1 MIDNGIKNEIYEET
15 ADNTLKDLKTFQEFL
30 YRNSK
35 DYENYD
41 DMNPVSNQP
50 DQLYGIAKTHKFEN
64 LKDITPQSLKCGPT
78 LNQTGTFTY
87 NAVKVISYQNEYPLC
102 QNEYPISDTQQF
114 PDMLSNLPPLPD
126 DEENISYNV
135 ESLFTNIPIKDTIE
149 YIIEQVH
156 AHKKLKPICG
166 KLIFKRLLLKLA
178 TECTCTFNHKFYK
191 QVDGCT
197 IGGPLTVPFNDIYM
211 VNMERKIVIPQK
223 PLFYC
228 RYIDHIYSR
237 RKRFKNG
244 ELFEKLNNYHP
255 KIKLTIEVSPTK
267 FLDTSLRLNNCI
279 YDFKVCRKTTKQP
292 THWSSKIPNRYK
304 CNTMLEV
311 LNRSNRISSNFSEE
325 IKFISHKNDQA
336 DDPKRF
342 INSVIRQ
349 FQDRSNQS
357 NIDDFDDYTFP
368 MNFFDI
374 PKSFILIELPFC

>member
-41 DMNPVSNQP
+41 DMNRVSNQP

-166 KLIFKRLLLKLA
+166 KLIFKRLLLKLPS
-178 TECTCTFNHKFYK
+178 
-191 QVDGCT
+191 T
-197 IGGPLTVPFNDIYM
+197 I
-211 VNMERKIVIPQK
+211 
-223 PLFYC
+223 
-228 RYIDHIYSR
+228 S
-237 RKRFKNG
+237 
-244 ELFEKLNNYHP
+244 
-255 KIKLTIEVSPTK
+255 
-267 FLDTSLRLNNCI
+267 
-279 YDFKVCRKTTKQP
+279 
-292 THWSSKIPNRYK
+292 
-304 CNTMLEV
+304 
-311 LNRSNRISSNFSEE
+311 
-325 IKFISHKNDQA
+325 
-336 DDPKRF
+336 F
-342 INSVIRQ
+342 INRLMVA
-349 FQDRSNQS
+349 
-357 NIDDFDDYTFP
+357 P
-368 MNFFDI
+368 
-374 PKSFILIELPFC
+374 

>member
-50 DQLYGIAKTHKFEN
+50 DQLYGTAKTHKFEN

-149 YIIEQVH
+149 YIIEQVQ

-211 VNMERKIVIPQK
+211 VNMESKIVIPQK

-228 RYIDHIYSR
+228 RYIDHIYNR
-237 RKRFKNG
+237 RKTFKND

-255 KIKLTIEVSPTK
+255 KIKLTIEVSRTK
-267 FLDTSLRLNNCI
+267 FLDTSLHLKNGI
-279 YDFKVCRKTTKQP
+279 YDFRVYRKTTKQP
-292 THWSSKIPNRYK
+292 THSSSK
-304 CNTMLEV
+304 
-311 LNRSNRISSNFSEE
+311 
-325 IKFISHKNDQA
+325 
-336 DDPKRF
+336 
-342 INSVIRQ
+342 NSLKIQ
-349 FQDRSNQS
+349 
-357 NIDDFDDYTFP
+357 T
-368 MNFFDI
+368 
-374 PKSFILIELPFC
+374 